1 LRHQRCV
8 AVLSAGNVGG
18 IRIEWKYT
26 WHNILLAVLP
36 FLGYF
41 LGVVIRRVAMPGRH
55 SLPLGR
61 QILFGIPVSL
71 VVIAAF
77 LPVIHLTRTD
87 LAGFLVTIAALV
99 EHGMLV
105 NEPVTYH
112 LSQLTTDS

>member
-1 LRHQRCV
+1 M
-8 AVLSAGNVGG
+8 
-18 IRIEWKYT
+18 EWQYL

-71 VVIAAF
+71 VVVTAF

-112 LSQLTTDS
+112 LSQLTTNS